1 MSSTVDDSSWSELK
15 IRLFRALNGIS
26 ASAEHLTMAELE
38 QAYREVEHKF
48 LSSNLPEPL
57 ALEVKRHVAARILGD
72 NMGFEDCDVDWCAER
87 FAELERMGFP
97 GLVQRVGT
105 TLHYCKHMIDCGE
118 KQEAAARLYD
128 LESAIEADTSGAKSQ
143 LEAEVHSTISSMLQ
157 ECSTNPTS

>member
-1 MSSTVDDSSWSELK
+1 MSSTVDDSSWGESK
-15 IRLFRALNGIS
+15 VRLFRALNGIS

-48 LSSNLPEPL
+48 LSSNIPEPL
-57 ALEVKRHVAARILGD
+57 ALEVKRRVAGRILGD
-72 NMGFEDCDVDWCAER
+72 TMSFMDCDANWCAEH
-87 FAELERMGFP
+87 FAELERMGFAE
-97 GLVQRVGT
+97 LVQRVGT
-105 TLHYCKHMIDCGE
+105 TLHYCRHMIDCGE
-118 KQEAAARLYD
+118 KEEAAARLHD